1 MVVCGKCAQLGSMS
15 WELQSSKPVNRLL
28 KPSSPKALQKRQPP
42 NLPEELELVVDFN
55 LRVRRGREEI
65 GLSQED
71 LGKKI
76 GEKVSVLRKIE
87 SRKMPPDHKLASK
100 LEHILRIKLLT
111 PLSKQKTPSKR
122 LSRPREVT
130 LGDVVR
136 SRARKRR

>member
-1 MVVCGKCAQLGSMS
+1 MVVCEKCAQLGSMS
-15 WELQSSKPVNRLL
+15 WELQSSKRVNILL

-42 NLPEELELVVDFN
+42 SLPEELELVVDFS
-55 LRVRRGREEI
+55 LRVRRGREEM

-87 SRKMPPDHKLASK
+87 SGKMAPDYKLAGK
-100 LEHILRIKLLT
+100 LEHILRIKLLA
-111 PLSKQKTPSKR
+111 PLSKRKTPSKR
-122 LSRPREVT
+122 LSTPREVT